1 LPCTTETAHIPLYF
15 RLCLWW
21 WCIEVLPWRWWV
33 SYHSVYLDWSTWS
46 KV

>member
-1 LPCTTETAHIPLYF
+1 LPCTTETTHIPSCF

-21 WCIEVLPWRWWV
+21 WCIEVLPWWWWV
-33 SYHSVYLDWSTWS
+33 SYHSVYLDWSAWS